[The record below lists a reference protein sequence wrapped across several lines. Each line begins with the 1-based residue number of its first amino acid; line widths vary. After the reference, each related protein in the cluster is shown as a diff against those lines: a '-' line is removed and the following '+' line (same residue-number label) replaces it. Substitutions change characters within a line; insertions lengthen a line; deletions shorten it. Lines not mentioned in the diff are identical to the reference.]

1 MVWVNKILTS
11 DIDYKDGAIVNIL
24 LSNPSISRERCKFV
38 CTNAMIDTGAER
50 TIISDGIP
58 KYLRLKPVENIA
70 LDLPGHRVKSVI
82 VEIRFE
88 IIIDFGKGT
97 SYKIER
103 LPVLSSPMGRH
114 EDCLIGRDILR
125 YGILTY
131 NGRRQKFSLRF

>member
-1 MVWVNKILTS
+1 MNKILTS
-11 DIDYKDGAIVNIL
+11 DIDYKDGAIVNIQ

-50 TIISDGIP
+50 TIISDGNP

-97 SYKIER
+97 SYKIEST
-103 LPVLSSPMGRH
+103 PSFLS
-114 EDCLIGRDILR
+114 E
-125 YGILTY
+125 
-131 NGRRQKFSLRF
+131 